1 MEQVHLF
8 LACYPFYVQ
17 LEYKEL
23 YIRHERSMY
32 DLLCAGCWNPVCA
45 EFYLHTPCAI
55 RRAPLPSL
63 TSNISHPAF
72 TPHPASHIPHPTSHI
87 PHSTSHIPH
96 PSHTPH
102 PPHIP
107 HLCRIP
113 HPTPNLSPQTS
124 PRIREAAFESGPEG
138 RGQRLRLCHRRMRG
152 GVRWRREAVA
162 AVSDARTNG
171 S

>member
-1 MEQVHLF
+1 MYLFLGQMEQVHLF

-87 PHSTSHIPH
+87 PHPTSRIHPTRRIRPISHIYAA
-96 PSHTPH
+96 SH
-102 PPHIP
+102 I
-107 HLCRIP
+107 L
-113 HPTPNLSPQTS
+113 HPTFHLKHL
-124 PRIREAAFESGPEG
+124 RVSG
-138 RGQRLRLCHRRMRG
+138 RRHSKAVQKG
-152 GVRWRREAVA
+152 G
-162 AVSDARTNG
+162 DNG
-171 S
+171 SAFVIGGCGGEFAGAGRRWQR

>member
-1 MEQVHLF
+1 MFFYLGFSLYLFLGQMEQVHLF

-72 TPHPASHIPHPTSHI
+72 TPHPASHILHPTFHLKHLRVSGRR
-87 PHSTSHIPH
+87 HSKAV
-96 PSHTPH
+96 
-102 PPHIP
+102 
-107 HLCRIP
+107 
-113 HPTPNLSPQTS
+113 QK
-124 PRIREAAFESGPEG
+124 
-138 RGQRLRLCHRRMRG
+138 G
-152 GVRWRREAVA
+152 G
-162 AVSDARTNG
+162 DNG
-171 S
+171 SAFVIGGCGGEFAGAGRRWQR